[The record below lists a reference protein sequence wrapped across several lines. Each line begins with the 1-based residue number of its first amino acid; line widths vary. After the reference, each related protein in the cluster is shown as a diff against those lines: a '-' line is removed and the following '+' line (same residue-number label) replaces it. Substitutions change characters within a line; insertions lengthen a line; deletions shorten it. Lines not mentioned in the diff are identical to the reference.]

1 MTLRLCP
8 CLRVYEFKCKRCAA
22 MWLIFQ
28 GKLRHDFLNTK
39 YVIYGF
45 PLQMAS
51 YFGYTVAV
59 SDVNNDG

>member
-1 MTLRLCP
+1 
-8 CLRVYEFKCKRCAA
+8 

-28 GKLRHDFLNTK
+28 GKLRDDFLNTK

-45 PLQMAS
+45 SLQMAS

>member
-1 MTLRLCP
+1 MNLSAKMCCNEINHSRKI
-8 CLRVYEFKCKRCAA
+8 RDDYKN
-22 MWLIFQ
+22 
-28 GKLRHDFLNTK
+28 DFLTQNFLS
-39 YVIYGF
+39 YGF

>member
-1 MTLRLCP
+1 MR
-8 CLRVYEFKCKRCAA
+8 
-22 MWLIFQ
+22 LIFQ
-28 GKLRHDFLNTK
+28 EKLRHDYKNDFLTQDMSSF
-39 YVIYGF
+39 GF

>member
-1 MTLRLCP
+1 MCCNEINHSRKI
-8 CLRVYEFKCKRCAA
+8 RDDYKN
-22 MWLIFQ
+22 
-28 GKLRHDFLNTK
+28 DFLTQNFLS
-39 YVIYGF
+39 YGF

>member
-1 MTLRLCP
+1 
-8 CLRVYEFKCKRCAA
+8 
-22 MWLIFQ
+22 MWPIFQ

-39 YVIYGF
+39 CVIYGF